1 MRTWLLAGA
10 AVCLVVLGFARM
22 PPTASLYG
30 DALSYVSMA
39 EHGPT
44 AAIAPFRYRVLV
56 PLLAGLI
63 PLPAPTSLLMLSVAA
78 LITFYLLTLATS
90 IRLGASAPVAFG
102 ALVAV
107 FLTFWHQYNFHNPYL
122 TDAFQLASLAAM
134 VFALVIDSFSLFAAA
149 AVMAVA
155 ARETSIVF
163 VPAWFLLKD
172 RGRGAAIV
180 LASAAVAMAPRL
192 WYADGTPL
200 VESMGRAYRASGG
213 SDRFPWVFARR
224 VYDAYGLFWWAIG
237 IAVLANLRKALLM
250 VSFALLFAG
259 ALLASII
266 AVDTGRMF
274 EMLAPVIVPALA
286 LAVQSA
292 GSWLKAPGSGN
303 VPA

>member
-1 MRTWLLAGA
+1 MRAALLAGA

-22 PPTASLYG
+22 PPTSSLYG

-44 AAIAPFRYRVLV
+44 AAIAPFRYRALV
-56 PLLAGLI
+56 PFLASLI
-63 PLPAPTSLLMLSVAA
+63 PLPAPTSLLMLSVASLVA
-78 LITFYLLTLATS
+78 FYLLTLATS
-90 IRLGASAPVAFG
+90 MRLGASAPVAFG

-107 FLTFWHQYNFHNPYL
+107 FFTFWHQYNFHNPYL
-122 TDAFQLASLAAM
+122 TDAFQLAMLAAM
-134 VFALVIDSFSLFAAA
+134 VYALVIDSWSLFAAA
-149 AVMAVA
+149 SVLAVS

-172 RGRGAAIV
+172 KGRGAAILLGSV
-180 LASAAVAMAPRL
+180 AALMAPRI

-224 VYDAYGLFWWAIG
+224 VYDAYGLFWWVIG
-237 IAVLANLRKALLM
+237 ASVLLSLRRAVLI
-250 VSFALLFAG
+250 VSFALLFVG

-292 GSWLKAPGSGN
+292 GSWLKAQGSGN
-303 VPA
+303 VLA